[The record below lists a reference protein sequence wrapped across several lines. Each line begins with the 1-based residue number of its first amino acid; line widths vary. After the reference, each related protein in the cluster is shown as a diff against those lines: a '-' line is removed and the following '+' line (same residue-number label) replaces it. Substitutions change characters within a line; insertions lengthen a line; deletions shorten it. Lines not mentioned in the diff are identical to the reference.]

1 MRRVRITLG
10 LMVAVCAVAF
20 SATTALATNFT
31 AGIVGKVL
39 SEATPAKI
47 KGGGVGLQHFKFG
60 PVHITCEKASAKGL
74 ATETVFETL
83 KLIAKYSYCTTAI
96 KVGTEPA
103 TLATKMLK
111 PIEYNFH
118 ANGLVETGTEGEEG
132 SMEIGSGEA
141 EWKISGIKCLIS
153 WPAQTVPIKHRTFVP
168 AAIFSNVLVP
178 NEHLKA
184 FPSGFQNKLQISSEF
199 KSMKFV
205 FSEGQCSE
213 FKAPEANTGGYE
225 GTLLEEITAGNLG
238 FE

>member
-31 AGIVGKVL
+31 ASIAGKEL
-39 SEATPAKI
+39 SEATPGKI
-47 KGGGVGLQHFKFG
+47 KGGGVGLQQFKFG
-60 PVHITCEKASAKGL
+60 PVHITCETAKAKGL
-74 ATETVFETL
+74 ATAAVFTTL
-83 KLIAKYSYCTTAI
+83 KLTAKYGYCTTAI
-96 KVGTEPA
+96 KVGSEPA

-118 ANGLVETGTEGEEG
+118 ADGIVETGTEGEEG
-132 SMEIGSGEA
+132 SLEVGSGEA

-153 WPAQTVPIKHRTFVP
+153 WPAQTVPIKRRTFVP

-184 FPSGFQNKLQISSEF
+184 FPSGFQNKLQIASEF
-199 KSMKFV
+199 KNMKFV
-205 FSEGQCSE
+205 FTEGECSE
-213 FKAPEANTGGYE
+213 FKQPEANTGSYE
-225 GTLLEEITAGNLG
+225 GTLLEEVAGGNLG